1 MSFSGFYFLSFSGFY
16 FLSFSGLTRESKKYI
31 LINMK
36 RMYVYI
42 MTNQNNVPIYTG
54 VTNDLIRRIYEHKNH
69 LSGGFTAKYNIDK
82 LVYYE
87 IYEDE
92 ITAIQREKNLK
103 HYKREWKIALIDKFN
118 PQWSDLYS
126 EICK

>member
-1 MSFSGFYFLSFSGFY
+1 
-16 FLSFSGLTRESKKYI
+16 
-31 LINMK
+31 
-36 RMYVYI
+36 